1 MCMVVSGQMRILI
14 TGGAGFV
21 GSHLALSI
29 KREKPDS
36 AVVALDNLRRRGSE
50 LTLRRL
56 AAGGVE
62 FRHGDIRNPEDLAD
76 TGSLDLL
83 VECSAEPSVQAGLYG
98 GERYLINT
106 NLIGTINCLDHAR
119 RHDAAVVFLST
130 SRIYPIAPLR
140 ELPLVPAETRFVI
153 PASNTGPGWSAR
165 GITESFPLSGSRSLY
180 GATKLCSE
188 LIIAEYVALYGLRA
202 VINRCGVLTGP
213 WQMGKVDQGFV
224 ILWAAR
230 HLFGGALSYNGFGGA
245 GLQVRD
251 VLHVEDLYRLIHKQV
266 AQVASHSGKIY
277 NVGGGADCSVSLA
290 ELTEACVRHTGQHL
304 VVTSQPETNPV
315 DIPYYVTDNTAVA
328 AATGWRPRLSMSDIL
343 DDIFGWLRDH
353 RGEVEAILK

>member
-1 MCMVVSGQMRILI
+1 MRILI

-21 GSHLALSI
+21 GSHLAVSF

-36 AVVALDNLRRRGSE
+36 TVIALDNLKRRGSE
-50 LTLRRL
+50 LALRRL

-76 TGSLDLL
+76 TGNLDLL

-130 SRIYPIAPLR
+130 SRVYPIARLR
-140 ELPLVPAETRFVI
+140 ELPLVRTKTRFVI
-153 PASNTGPGWSAR
+153 PASKAGPGWSAC
-165 GITESFPLSGSRSLY
+165 GITESFPLIGSRSLY

-224 ILWAAR
+224 VLWAVR
-230 HLFGGALSYNGFGGA
+230 HLFGGPLSYSGFGGA

-251 VLHVEDLYRLIHKQV
+251 VLHVEDLYRLIDKQV
-266 AQVASHSGKIY
+266 AQIANYSGKTY

-290 ELTEACVRHTGQHL
+290 ELTEACVGHTGQHL
-304 VVTSQPETNPV
+304 AVTSQPRTNPV
-315 DIPYYVTDNTAVA
+315 DIPYYVTDNAAVT
-328 AATGWRPRLSMSDIL
+328 AATGWRPRLSLTEIL
-343 DDIFGWLRDH
+343 DDIFAWLSDH
-353 RGEVEAILK
+353 RDEIEAILK

>member
-1 MCMVVSGQMRILI
+1 M
-14 TGGAGFV
+14 
-21 GSHLALSI
+21 
-29 KREKPDS
+29 
-36 AVVALDNLRRRGSE
+36 
-50 LTLRRL
+50 
-56 AAGGVE
+56 
-62 FRHGDIRNPEDLAD
+62 
-76 TGSLDLL
+76 
-83 VECSAEPSVQAGLYG
+83 
-98 GERYLINT
+98 GERYLIKT
-106 NLIGTINCLDHAR
+106 NLVGTINCLDHAR

-130 SRIYPIAPLR
+130 SRIYPIAALR
-140 ELPLVPAETRFVI
+140 ELPLVPTATRFVI
-153 PASNTGPGWSAR
+153 PSSDSGPGWSAR

-188 LIIAEYVALYGLRA
+188 LIIAEYVALYELRA

-224 ILWAAR
+224 VLWAAR

-266 AQVASHSGKIY
+266 GQITNHSGKIY

-304 VVTSQPETNPV
+304 AVTSQPETNPV

-328 AATGWRPRLSMSDIL
+328 AATGWRPRFSMSDIL

-353 RGEVEAILK
+353 RGEVAAILE

>member
-1 MCMVVSGQMRILI
+1 M
-14 TGGAGFV
+14 
-21 GSHLALSI
+21 GSHLALSF

-36 AVVALDNLRRRGSE
+36 AVVAFDNLKRRGSE
-50 LTLRRL
+50 LALRRL

-76 TGSLDLL
+76 SGNFDLL
-83 VECSAEPSVQAGLYG
+83 VECSAEPSVQAGLYQ

-130 SRIYPIAPLR
+130 SRVYPIAPLR
-140 ELPLVPAETRFVI
+140 ELPLVPTETRFVI
-153 PASNTGPGWSAR
+153 PASSTGPGWSAR
-165 GITESFPLSGSRSLY
+165 GITESFPLIGSRSLY

-202 VINRCGVLTGP
+202 VTNRCGVLTGP

-224 ILWAAR
+224 ALWAAR
-230 HLFGGALSYNGFGGA
+230 HLFGGAVSYNGFGGA

-266 AQVASHSGKIY
+266 AQIASHSGKIY
-277 NVGGGADCSVSLA
+277 NVGGGVDCSVSLA
-290 ELTEACVRHTGQHL
+290 ELTKACVEHTGQHL
-304 VVTSQPETNPV
+304 AVTSQPQTNPV
-315 DIPYYVTDNTAVA
+315 DIPYYVTDNAAVTG
-328 AATGWRPRLSMSDIL
+328 ATSWRPQFSLAEIL
-343 DDIFGWLRDH
+343 DNIFEWLRDH